1 MHFIYKK
8 IFLDGK
14 SPVNNV
20 KKVTLFTG
28 LYFLKNNNALIFN
41 KNVEIIKKNYCI
53 FNIFCCIIRATNS

>member
-1 MHFIYKK
+1 MHFLYKK
-8 IFLDGK
+8 IFWGGK

-41 KNVEIIKKNYCI
+41 KNVKIIK
-53 FNIFCCIIRATNS
+53 NSIAFLGAFAV